1 VFEIVGGKAIEGV
14 KNFFANR
21 STSKVV
27 KIDDQDPT
35 LKRAWIFLE
44 DGDFGQAIE
53 YANKTL
59 DKNPELGSAYLVLL
73 LGELQE
79 ATLLSILE
87 NKISIDELESHKHY
101 QRARKYA
108 SQSTNEY
115 IEESLKRY
123 QLTIEDKDMFENS
136 LKKISQD
143 AYSGDIF
150 EYEQTIAAMRTREFP
165 NKITIINN
173 AEKKLLNLKIK
184 KNEIEISSLLENN
197 NVESY
202 ILAFHNIQNINDS
215 QIKKAVETL
224 FNIKLE
230 ANIDRFY
237 TEAQELALNSSGL
250 KDLSN
255 SLEILYVLGDYKD
268 TMRLI
273 AKVESEVNTIRK
285 QKKNKRLTILIS
297 SIVSIILVSS
307 LVYFFTAP
315 LNSLTIDDMHF
326 VKENDEYILKHYSG
340 KDSIV
345 IIPSELRGLP
355 ITKIEEN
362 AFLNNEN
369 IESITIPESVTEI
382 GENAFLGTTN
392 LSVIEYTFRS
402 DLSVY
407 FLGLTEYDLI
417 VHIDNE
423 DTMTYSFNIIDLID
437 LPVFAREGYAF
448 NGWYDNADFIGD
460 EVSEIS
466 SGTIGD
472 IILYAKWSINTYDI
486 TFIENQ
492 GTNVNDI
499 SNQDYGTEI
508 DYPETTREGY
518 TFEGWYLNNEL
529 TELFTSET
537 VVATDITL
545 YAKWATVNYGIT
557 YNLDD
562 GMNSANPSMYTIE
575 TETILFSD
583 ATKEGYTF
591 NGWYDNADFIG
602 DEVSEISSG
611 TTGDIILYAKW
622 SINTYDITFIEN
634 QGTNV
639 NDISNQDYGTEID
652 YPETTREGY
661 TFEGWYLNNE
671 LTELFASET
680 IIASDITLYAKWN
693 IFTYNVTY
701 LLDGGTNHINNPDCY
716 TVVTPTILL
725 EEPTKE
731 GYTFIG
737 WYDNA
742 EFTGDEV
749 TEISS
754 GTIGDITLY
763 ASWSINQYTISYSV
777 IKRDYDPLQ
786 EVILFPNET
795 IVEVS
800 LGSWHSVALTSDGR
814 VFTWGQNTSGQL
826 GDGTTVSRQT
836 PVDITSLFDLY
847 NDEYITNI
855 DLGGAMNFGGH
866 SAALTSDGRVFTWG
880 DNNYGQ
886 LGDGTTT
893 DRLIPKEITYGFSLN
908 DGETITQI
916 SLGSTHSAALTS
928 DGRVFTWGHNS
939 LGQLGDGTTINSNS
953 PIDITAQFLLGETDN
968 IANISLG
975 TSFSSA
981 ISINGQ
987 VFTWG
992 YRDSGQL
999 GNGATGNGMSSTP
1012 INITNNFAL
1021 LPGENVNSITLG
1033 GAHAIALTSHGNVF
1047 VWGRNNSSQLGDG
1060 TTTNKYKPFKITTFF
1075 NFNFGEVIT
1084 DIDLGYEHS
1093 IAVTSDGRVFTW
1105 GDNNYG
1111 QLGDGTTTDRITPYY
1126 LLTMSATQEYF
1137 VSAGFYHTAVYPVI
1151 YGVQT
1156 VGNNNWGQCG
1166 LYFNTPEL
1174 IKTVNDDFNT
1184 TLDYIPVLE
1193 GYTFDGWY
1201 YDPELSVVFTDLA
1214 IPAEDLILYGKWIPN
1229 D

>member
-1 VFEIVGGKAIEGV
+1 
-14 KNFFANR
+14 
-21 STSKVV
+21 
-27 KIDDQDPT
+27 
-35 LKRAWIFLE
+35 
-44 DGDFGQAIE
+44 
-53 YANKTL
+53 
-59 DKNPELGSAYLVLL
+59 
-73 LGELQE
+73 
-79 ATLLSILE
+79 
-87 NKISIDELESHKHY
+87 
-101 QRARKYA
+101 
-108 SQSTNEY
+108 
-115 IEESLKRY
+115 
-123 QLTIEDKDMFENS
+123 
-136 LKKISQD
+136 
-143 AYSGDIF
+143 
-150 EYEQTIAAMRTREFP
+150 
-165 NKITIINN
+165 
-173 AEKKLLNLKIK
+173 
-184 KNEIEISSLLENN
+184 
-197 NVESY
+197 
-202 ILAFHNIQNINDS
+202 
-215 QIKKAVETL
+215 
-224 FNIKLE
+224 
-230 ANIDRFY
+230 
-237 TEAQELALNSSGL
+237 
-250 KDLSN
+250 
-255 SLEILYVLGDYKD
+255 
-268 TMRLI
+268 
-273 AKVESEVNTIRK
+273 
-285 QKKNKRLTILIS
+285 
-297 SIVSIILVSS
+297 
-307 LVYFFTAP
+307 
-315 LNSLTIDDMHF
+315 MHF

-345 IIPSELRGLP
+345 IIPSELRGLT

-466 SGTIGD
+466 SGTI
-472 IILYAKWSINTYDI
+472 
-486 TFIENQ
+486 
-492 GTNVNDI
+492 
-499 SNQDYGTEI
+499 
-508 DYPETTREGY
+508 
-518 TFEGWYLNNEL
+518 
-529 TELFTSET
+529 
-537 VVATDITL
+537 
-545 YAKWATVNYGIT
+545 
-557 YNLDD
+557 
-562 GMNSANPSMYTIE
+562 
-575 TETILFSD
+575 
-583 ATKEGYTF
+583 
-591 NGWYDNADFIG
+591 
-602 DEVSEISSG
+602 
-611 TTGDIILYAKW
+611 GDIILYAKW